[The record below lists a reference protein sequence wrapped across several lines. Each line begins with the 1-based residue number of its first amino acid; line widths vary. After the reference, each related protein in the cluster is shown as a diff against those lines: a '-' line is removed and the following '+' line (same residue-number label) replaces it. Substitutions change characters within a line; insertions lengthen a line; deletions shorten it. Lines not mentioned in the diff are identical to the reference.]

1 MVLNHIAAILLFS
14 GPLFYVG
21 LVMVIF
27 PASIARLP
35 GSVVGGLRKFVNGL
49 GGLPSPERLVE
60 PEQADVSRKAQRV
73 VRFTGLALLL
83 SGIVI

>member
-1 MVLNHIAAILLFS
+1 MVLNHVAAILIFS

-21 LVMVIF
+21 LLMVIF

-35 GSVVGGLRKFVNGL
+35 ESLFRVFRNLVQNFSRV
-49 GGLPSPERLVE
+49 SSQEIVE
-60 PEQADVSRKAQRV
+60 PEQAHVSRTVRRV

-83 SGIVI
+83 FGIVI